1 MVGLMLRDRLN
12 GKLKSAMKE
21 KDQVAVSTLR
31 LILAAVKDRDI
42 AKRSEG
48 SDKGIDDATIL
59 QVLQTLIR
67 QRRES
72 IVLYRQGGR
81 EELAD
86 REAREI
92 AVIEQFLPRQLDDG
106 EVADVIE
113 SALAET
119 GAGSVKDMGRVMGLL
134 RERYAGRMDFGRA
147 GAALKARL
155 AG

>member
-1 MVGLMLRDRLN
+1 M
-12 GKLKSAMKE
+12 
-21 KDQVAVSTLR
+21 
-31 LILAAVKDRDI
+31 
-42 AKRSEG
+42 
-48 SDKGIDDATIL
+48 
-59 QVLQTLIR
+59 
-67 QRRES
+67 
-72 IVLYRQGGR
+72 LYRQGGR

-92 AVIEQFLPRQLDDG
+92 VVIEQFLPRQLDDG

>member
-1 MVGLMLRDRLN
+1 MLRDRLSE
-12 GKLKSAMKE
+12 KLKSAMKE

-31 LILAAVKDRDI
+31 LIRAAVKDRDI
-42 AKRSEG
+42 ARRSEG
-48 SDKGIDDATIL
+48 GDGGIGDAAIL
-59 QVLQTLIR
+59 GVLQTLVR

-72 IVLYRQGGR
+72 IALYRKGGR
-81 EELAD
+81 EDLAD

-92 AVIEQFLPRQLDDG
+92 TVIEQFLPRQLD
-106 EVADVIE
+106 ESETADAIE

-119 GAGSVKDMGRVMGLL
+119 GAGSVRDMGRVMTLL